1 MTQQLPF
8 LQMSTF
14 SVCVCVCVCVWSAL
28 KEHGEGYF
36 RVHELNF
43 LRKEEK
49 LETSQLKLS
58 Y

>member
-14 SVCVCVCVCVWSAL
+14 SVCVCVCVWSAL